1 VNLPLTF
8 AYVPFSGPRP
18 RCPNPAVFVKNPKI
32 LEYEFVSKKHG
43 RERACGHRHARDD
56 TRGQGKGR
64 APGVGAEPPQ
74 KRGGVVGADR
84 GRASACNNSVLHP
97 SLTRTVVNPVVSAR
111 QPARATAPTATDS
124 VRVFFAIRFRIAPPS
139 QSTSAGRAGLS
150 LGAVLRAFAT
160 TSLEPRSLA
169 SLLPSTLACSS
180 GFIGQAVT
188 CGLWGFSRRSY
199 GPVGTPA
206 ETPQRLDEGCS
217 IWTPLVWEGASRYSG
232 PRLPGLCVVLP

>member
-1 VNLPLTF
+1 MNMNL
-8 AYVPFSGPRP
+8 
-18 RCPNPAVFVKNPKI
+18 CPSMEENGHVGIVTPAMT
-32 LEYEFVSKKHG
+32 LE
-43 RERACGHRHARDD
+43 
-56 TRGQGKGR
+56 GKGR
-64 APGVGAEPPQ
+64 DERLVWVLSRHKNEEVWLGRIGGA
-74 KRGGVVGADR
+74 
-84 GRASACNNSVLHP
+84 RAHATEGQRRMHP